1 MRSVAAEIPKNSPKN
16 RRPVADP
23 KFIVY
28 ADPEDPAA
36 LHALGLVAI
45 RHGHLHHELR
55 LALKTSL
62 RQKPFDATVRETSSS
77 LRERIGKLAKQR
89 LREGPALV
97 KLQALLGRPK
107 RITDRRNE
115 VMHSVCGRNRGD
127 SDAQLRADDHTWKP
141 FPTVDELNAWAAE
154 FTAIALRN

>member
-62 RQKPFDATVRETSSS
+62 RQKPLMRPSGKRLAPCGNALASWQSSGS
-77 LRERIGKLAKQR
+77 AR
-89 LREGPALV
+89 
-97 KLQALLGRPK
+97 
-107 RITDRRNE
+107 DRR
-115 VMHSVCGRNRGD
+115 S
-127 SDAQLRADDHTWKP
+127 
-141 FPTVDELNAWAAE
+141 
-154 FTAIALRN
+154 